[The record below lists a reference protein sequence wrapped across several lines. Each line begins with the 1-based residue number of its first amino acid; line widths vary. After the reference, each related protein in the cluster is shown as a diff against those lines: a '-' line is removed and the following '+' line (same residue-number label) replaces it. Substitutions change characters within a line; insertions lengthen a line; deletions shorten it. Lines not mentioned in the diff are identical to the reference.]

1 MIKTNK
7 FIVFILVGLIVLSV
21 AGLPVYASG
30 TESNY
35 EFEETDLPQGLN
47 FTVNDICT
55 GHAYFMQA
63 AANEQGEF
71 AVLSLHVNPNDI
83 QDFDFGKVY
92 VDLYNSDGVF
102 YQEISF
108 ETASAFVIQLETDC
122 LNMYF
127 QDFLMVYDLDTQE
140 LTNYAI
146 PPEAPEYGGM
156 EELRAESFSA
166 GDWEYTCRKG
176 VRGYVEL
183 TRTDGSQVQVLVQA
197 RETLEMIVYLV
208 LPLSVIAL
216 AVIVVFFYLK
226 GKNRRRLK

>member
-1 MIKTNK
+1 MKLINK
-7 FIVFILVGLIVLSV
+7 FIILLL
-21 AGLPVYASG
+21 AGLMVFSVGGLTAFASD
-30 TESNY
+30 TESDHG
-35 EFEETDLPQGLN
+35 FEETDLPQGLN
-47 FTVNDICT
+47 FTVNDTCT

-63 AANEQGEF
+63 AANEQGAF

-92 VDLYNSDGVF
+92 VDLYNSDSVF

-108 ETASAFVIQLETDC
+108 ETASAFVIQLESDC

-127 QDFLMVYDLDTQE
+127 QDFVMVYDLDTQE

-156 EELRAESFSA
+156 EALRTESFSA

-183 TRTDGSQVQVLVQA
+183 SRRDGSQVQVLVQA

>member
-1 MIKTNK
+1 MKLIYKLVVLLFVALIAFSFSGLT
-7 FIVFILVGLIVLSV
+7 VF
-21 AGLPVYASG
+21 ASG

-35 EFEETDLPQGLN
+35 EFTEIDLPQGLN
-47 FTVNDICT
+47 FTVNDTCT

-63 AANEQGEF
+63 AANEQGSF

-127 QDFLMVYDLDTQE
+127 QDSLMVYDLETRE

-183 TRTDGSQVQVLVQA
+183 SRSDGNQVQVLVQA

-226 GKNRRRLK
+226 GRNRRRLK